1 MDHRVGAIFKPAQ
14 FRTAANFCNDLA
26 KGLLLATILGQ
37 GNLTTLETSQR
48 VIISLGWVIFS
59 LLSFVVAVSL
69 SRYE

>member
-1 MDHRVGAIFKPAQ
+1 MVGLIFKPAQ

-37 GNLTTLETSQR
+37 GNLAGLETPQR
-48 VIISLGWVIFS
+48 IIISLGWVIFA
-59 LLSFVVAVSL
+59 LLSFIVAVSL